1 MRGAAREKDIY
12 LHHRSIHIGIRGI
25 VEGPELQTCSN
36 LQGYRTITM
45 DEFVAFGPVQAAKE
59 AKKVVG
65 NEPCVIILDLDV
77 MDTSDCPGVGFPT
90 PGGIRNR
97 ELFTFLR
104 ALRGLDV
111 MGAAIVEYTPHH
123 DPALATAM
131 TAAQAAYEI
140 MALALAETPVTDPE
154 NGDVWLDSIHYHT
167 HDKLVTLV
175 FWGLFLI

>member
-1 MRGAAREKDIY
+1 MGRLVLIN
-12 LHHRSIHIGIRGI
+12 LHPRSIHIGIRGI
-25 VEGPELQTCSN
+25 AEGPELQASSN
-36 LQGYRTITM
+36 LQGYRTVTM

-65 NEPCVIILDLDV
+65 TGPCVIILDLDV

-104 ALRGLDV
+104 ALRGLNV
-111 MGAAIVEYTPHH
+111 MGGAIVEYTPAH
-123 DPALATAM
+123 DPALATAI

-140 MALALAETPVTDPE
+140 MALALAETPVTQAE
-154 NGDVWLDSIHYHT
+154 NGNAILDYKI
-167 HDKLVTLV
+167 
-175 FWGLFLI
+175 